1 MALYGVAKGRGSD
14 LICWARKLKQPSI
27 VYILIT
33 NDFCCLPTHQ
43 GIYTRHI
50 LITAIRAKECEY
62 NHRLKLARTMKE
74 TNDIKVPVGQEK
86 IK

>member
-1 MALYGVAKGRGSD
+1 MALYGVSKGRESD

-33 NDFCCLPTHQ
+33 NDFCCLLTYQ
-43 GIYTRHI
+43 DIYTRHF
-50 LITAIRAKECEY
+50 LITAIRAKEWEY
-62 NHRLKLARTMKE
+62 NHRLKLARAMKE

-86 IK
+86 MK